1 VDSGKHETAN
11 GFNHPSSLIPH
22 PSTRAGNELP
32 APYSSVFS
40 RFIAA
45 GRLRRGVT
53 LVELLIVISIIV
65 ILTAA
70 SLKIITPTDE
80 LRVREAARAVNVYIS
95 SARNRAIEIGRP
107 CGVIFRRA
115 NGTNFPTA
123 ATVLDQ
129 CEVPPTYAGDV
140 TNSMVQVQNWTYT
153 ASGAPYW
160 IDPFTGQ
167 VKYVL
172 KVRIQNPVNISN
184 NIIRPGDLIQFN
196 NQGPYFSIE
205 RQDINASPPIPDFP
219 LESPNNIFF
228 DFSKAAD
235 TDNDGWVDNY
245 VLTLTLDSYKV
256 PMQALPWSSTAWSGP
271 IAFKIMRQPA
281 KSAAAPLQLPAGS
294 VVDLDFSGTDYQTF
308 YEPAPTPPNKYN
320 DVTVLFSSNGS
331 VEGYYFN
338 NQPYPA
344 LGPIFMLI
352 GSQSRVRDFVASP
365 LLTNTPNLN
374 DLPNWADLSSVWV
387 TINYQTGMAAS
398 DEIFAINFNNPPGF
412 KWTDTSTWGP
422 FLFQSRTY
430 ARQSQSMGGR

>member
-1 VDSGKHETAN
+1 
-11 GFNHPSSLIPH
+11 
-22 PSTRAGNELP
+22 
-32 APYSSVFS
+32 
-40 RFIAA
+40 
-45 GRLRRGVT
+45 
-53 LVELLIVISIIV
+53 
-65 ILTAA
+65 
-70 SLKIITPTDE
+70 
-80 LRVREAARAVNVYIS
+80 
-95 SARNRAIEIGRP
+95 
-107 CGVIFRRA
+107 
-115 NGTNFPTA
+115 
-123 ATVLDQ
+123 
-129 CEVPPTYAGDV
+129 
-140 TNSMVQVQNWTYT
+140 
-153 ASGAPYW
+153 
-160 IDPFTGQ
+160 
-167 VKYVL
+167 VL

-308 YEPAPTPPNKYN
+308 KNPPGNYY
-320 DVTVLFSSNGS
+320 DVAIIFSPNGS
-331 VEGYYFN
+331 VEGYYWN
-338 NQPYPA
+338 NQSYPA

-352 GSQSRVRDFVASP
+352 GSRSRVRDFVAQP
-365 LLTNTPNLN
+365 LFANPNLN
-374 DLPNWADLSSVWV
+374 ELPNWADLSNIWV

-398 DEIFAINFNNPPGF
+398 DEIFAINPTQQDSAG
-412 KWTDTSTWGP
+412 KIIDWTIAPNWNWTNASNWP
-422 FLFQSRTY
+422 FFINMSRNY